1 VTKSRSSFPVNIAI
15 RVYKQPIPNT
25 LEDSQR
31 NIFRTWEEEW
41 TWVGQIK
48 GMEEEYEKRGR
59 KGGKNNKEILQK
71 KTGLFSSS
79 SLKSRAL
86 CVLVEIMM
94 ICEVYNK
101 VCLRAYWHILHTHFL
116 TNGRVVTEGNLCLF

>member
-1 VTKSRSSFPVNIAI
+1 MSIAI
-15 RVYKQPIPNT
+15 GVYKKPIPIT

-48 GMEEEYEKRGR
+48 GIEEEYEKRGR
-59 KGGKNNKEILQK
+59 KGDENKKGILQR

-79 SLKSRAL
+79 SLKSHAL

-94 ICEVYNK
+94 ICEVHNK
-101 VCLRAYWHILHTHFL
+101 VCLRAYWVYDGISFKHNFL
-116 TNGRVVTEGNLCLF
+116 QMVEL